1 LLPTAE
7 QIEAMSQEK
16 RNRLSM
22 AAAGQIVEYSR
33 LLGGMADG
41 IEEKAELEERI
52 IGLYQL
58 RSQLKD

>member
-1 LLPTAE
+1 
-7 QIEAMSQEK
+7 
-16 RNRLSM
+16 M